1 MTDVTKVK
9 EVVKESLLGSEQVD
23 EVQLSAQSKA
33 AFDKNA
39 KKDSESGELFMSEE
53 EFINAVAPEGED
65 YHKIKREQY
74 GILFRVADRR
84 NTGKINLSDWG
95 TFENLLAKPDAEYEI
110 AFRLFDV
117 EQTGFVKYE
126 DLKKLYETN
135 KGPDHIPFDWNCEW
149 ATLYSGG
156 KKRRH
161 DLTYPQFSQMLRG
174 LQGERI
180 RQAFHYFDKDGD
192 GFIEPE
198 DFQRIILSTAKH
210 KLSDYLL
217 ENLHTLCNI
226 STGTKISYANVRA
239 FQNMIREM
247 DLVEMVIRQATA
259 QSKDGKITR
268 TDFLNEASR
277 ITRFS
282 LFTPMEADILFHFAS
297 LDEPSGR
304 LGLGD
309 FAKVLDPSWR
319 NPLYNAFSDVATAS
333 VVKVKTT
340 TQNVLHSIL
349 ESVHHFAL
357 GSMAGAFGA
366 FMVYPIDLVKT
377 RMQNQRSSRVGEMLY
392 KNSLDCAKKVIRNE
406 GFRGLYSGI
415 LPQLVGV
422 APEKAIKL
430 TVNDL
435 VRSHF
440 SDKNGK
446 IWIPH
451 EFLAGGTA
459 GACQVIFTNP
469 LEIVKIR
476 LQVQGEVAKNVEGAP
491 RRSAMWIV
499 RNLGLVGLYKGASA
513 CLLRDVPFSAIYF
526 PTYNHLKRDYFGES
540 QTKSLGILQL
550 LTAGAIAGMPAA
562 YLTTPCDVIKTRL
575 QVEARKGE
583 SSYTSLRHCAST
595 IYKEEGF
602 KAFFK
607 GGPARILR
615 SSPQFGF
622 TLAMYEVLQNL
633 LPMPGS
639 QKAEDLQHRGVGSV
653 SADKLPGQEG
663 PLSYLRSRNALK
675 IILDLDENFGRTK
688 MPGGK
693 EGWATLPRIVG
704 GGAKS
709 SLKSSLDAVHL
720 LWQIGLA
727 IQCHELF
734 DPATARRVKLPFQ
747 QNIKPHAKGQPVVY
761 ALVHCSQQDG
771 SVPRKRQ
778 YLDTL
783 QDMELFNNI
792 FFGLDLNWT
801 RADLLA
807 NEIDTTQPAVASR
820 TWTNFSAKTIYPRR
834 YGSHAAEARVGTER
848 FIKSFG
854 DQLARLRTKT

>member
-1 MTDVTKVK
+1 MADLGTVK
-9 EVVKESLLGSEQVD
+9 EVVKEALVGTELQP
-23 EVQLSAQSKA
+23 QLSAQSKDT
-33 AFDKNA
+33 FEKNA
-39 KKDSESGELFMSEE
+39 RKDEETGEMLMGEE
-53 EFINAVAPEGED
+53 EFINAVAPPTED

-74 GILFRVADRR
+74 AILFRVADRR
-84 NTGKINLSDWG
+84 NAGKINLLDWG
-95 TFENLLAKPDAEYEI
+95 TFENLLSKPDAEYEI

-117 EQTGFVKYE
+117 DQSGTVKYD
-126 DLKKLYETN
+126 DLKKLYEMN
-135 KGPDHIPFDWNCEW
+135 KGPDSIPFDWSCEW
-149 ATLYSGG
+149 ASLYSGG

-180 RQAFHYFDKDGD
+180 RQAFHHFDKDGD
-192 GFIEPE
+192 GYIEPE
-198 DFQRIILSTAKH
+198 DFQRIILQTARH
-210 KLSDYLL
+210 KLSDHLL

-226 STGTKISYANVRA
+226 STGSKISYANVRA
-239 FQNMIREM
+239 FQNIIREM
-247 DLVEMVIRQATA
+247 DLVEMIIRQATN
-259 QSKDGKITR
+259 QSTDGKITR
-268 TDFLNEASR
+268 TEFLNEAAR

-304 LGLGD
+304 LGLAD
-309 FAKVLDPSWR
+309 FAKVLDSSWR
-319 NPLYNAFSDVATAS
+319 NPLYNAFAEVGSANVAKAKS
-333 VVKVKTT
+333 AG
-340 TQNVLHSIL
+340 QNFLHSVL
-349 ESVHHFAL
+349 ESAHHFAL

-392 KNSLDCAKKVIRNE
+392 KNSLDCAKKVIKNE
-406 GFRGLYSGI
+406 GFKGLYSGV

-435 VRSHF
+435 VRGHF
-440 SDKNGK
+440 SGK
-446 IWIPH
+446 DGSIRLPH
-451 EFLAGGTA
+451 EILAGGSA

-476 LQVQGEVAKNVEGAP
+476 LQVQGEVAKSVDGAP

-583 SSYTSLRHCAST
+583 SSYTSLRQCAKT
-595 IYKEEGF
+595 VYKEEGF

-622 TLAMYEVLQNL
+622 TLAGYEVLQGL
-633 LPMPGS
+633 LPMPG
-639 QKAEDLQHRGVGSV
+639 QGAKEAPHMGVG
-653 SADKLPGQEG
+653 KLGEGSGALQGQEG

-675 IILDLDENFGRTK
+675 IILDLDGEFGLPRAI
-688 MPGGK
+688 GK
-693 EGWATLPRIVG
+693 EGWKTLPKILGGG
-704 GGAKS
+704 GGA
-709 SLKSSLDAVHL
+709 
-720 LWQIGLA
+720 
-727 IQCHELF
+727 
-734 DPATARRVKLPFQ
+734 
-747 QNIKPHAKGQPVVY
+747 
-761 ALVHCSQQDG
+761 
-771 SVPRKRQ
+771 
-778 YLDTL
+778 
-783 QDMELFNNI
+783 
-792 FFGLDLNWT
+792 
-801 RADLLA
+801 
-807 NEIDTTQPAVASR
+807 ASR
-820 TWTNFSAKTIYPRR
+820 S
-834 YGSHAAEARVGTER
+834 
-848 FIKSFG
+848 
-854 DQLARLRTKT
+854 